1 MATGF
6 DKFKKK
12 ALEEE
17 PIRIVQPTETEAG
30 RKEEPQE
37 REQPRQPRSQ
47 RVERPAQAAAADTS
61 SPEQPKRG
69 RKRKGAQ
76 MEGLVTV
83 TIQLRPETK
92 SMLDEM
98 KFRSK
103 RLIWE
108 LTDEAINDLY
118 KKMYR

>member
-6 DKFKKK
+6 QKFAKK

-17 PIRIVQPTETEAG
+17 PIRIGQPTKQETEDN
-30 RKEEPQE
+30 EVEQE
-37 REQPRQPRSQ
+37 RGQVRQPRQRA
-47 RVERPAQAAAADTS
+47 ERPAPAVAAE
-61 SPEQPKRG
+61 SPASDQPKRG

-92 SMLDEM
+92 SKLEEM

-118 KKMYR
+118 NKMYR

>member
-12 ALEEE
+12 ALAED
-17 PIRIVQPTETEAG
+17 PIMIVQPGKSDTGANEVE
-30 RKEEPQE
+30 QE
-37 REQPRQPRSQ
+37 RDPVRPSRQRS
-47 RVERPAQAAAADTS
+47 ERPAPAVAADPVA
-61 SPEQPKRG
+61 PEEPKRG

-92 SMLDEM
+92 SKLEEM

-118 KKMYR
+118 NKMYR

>member
-12 ALEEE
+12 ALAED
-17 PIRIVQPTETEAG
+17 PIMIVQPGKSETGANEV
-30 RKEEPQE
+30 EQE
-37 REQPRQPRSQ
+37 REEPVRRS
-47 RVERPAQAAAADTS
+47 RSERPAAPASAAPATEKPA
-61 SPEQPKRG
+61 RG
-69 RKRKGAQ
+69 RRRKEQ
-76 MEGLVTV
+76 MEGLVTI

-92 SMLDEM
+92 SKLDEM

-118 KKMYR
+118 NKMYR

>member
-6 DKFKKK
+6 QKLANKVLD
-12 ALEEE
+12 ED
-17 PIRIVQPTETEAG
+17 PIKIVQAG
-30 RKEEPQE
+30 KSDTGANEVEQE
-37 REQPRQPRSQ
+37 REQVRQPRQ
-47 RVERPAQAAAADTS
+47 RAERPAPAVAAE
-61 SPEQPKRG
+61 SPAPDQPKRG

-83 TIQLRPETK
+83 TIQLRAETK
-92 SMLDEM
+92 SKLEEM

-118 KKMYR
+118 NKMYR

>member
-6 DKFKKK
+6 EKFRKK
-12 ALEEE
+12 ALAEE
-17 PIRIVQPTETEAG
+17 PIRIEQPQVEETEAKDE
-30 RKEEPQE
+30 RREEPV
-37 REQPRQPRSQ
+37 RRS
-47 RVERPAQAAAADTS
+47 RSERPAAPASAAPATEKPA
-61 SPEQPKRG
+61 RG
-69 RKRKGAQ
+69 RRRKEQ

-92 SMLDEM
+92 SKLDEM

-118 KKMYR
+118 NKMYR